1 MVLVNKIRVLG
12 SEDWSDSKVTR
23 LFMRAYKEK
32 DKSLAR
38 MIRDR
43 DEYEEMTPHQLFA
56 RIQQHESEEAPIKTR
71 DTHAL
76 ISNEQDS
83 PKKNKDHK
91 AKKVVET
98 LSDEDSSSDEDTAI
112 FIKTF
117 KKFVRKNDKFQR
129 KGKKRACYECGQT
142 GHFTADCPNKKEQEA
157 KKEYKKDKFK
167 KGGKNKGYFKKKKY
181 GQAHIGEEWNSDEE
195 SSSSEE
201 EEVVANVAI
210 QSTSS
215 SQLFTN
221 LHDDSYTPTCLM
233 AKGDKV
239 YSSGGS
245 SWVLDSGCTNHITG
259 EKDMFDFLQLTQE
272 AQEIV
277 FGDSGKSKVI
287 GIGKIPISDQQSLSN
302 VLLVDSLSYNL
313 MSVSQ
318 LCGMGY
324 NCLFSDVDVKILRR
338 EDSSVAFTGRL
349 KGKLYLVDF
358 TTSKVTPETCLVAK
372 SDKGWLW
379 HRRLAHVGMRNL
391 AKLQNDSHIIGLT
404 NVVFEKDRV
413 CGACQAGKQHGVPH
427 QSKNVVT
434 AKRPLELLHMD
445 IFSPVAYISIGGS
458 KYGLVIID
466 DFSRFTWVFFLSD
479 KGETQETL
487 KKFMRRAQ
495 NEFELKIKKVRSDNG
510 TEFKN
515 TGVEEFLSEE
525 GIKHEFSVP
534 CTPQQNGVVERRNR
548 TLIEAARTM
557 LDEYKTPDNFWAKAV
572 NTAFHAINRL
582 YLHKVY
588 KKTAY
593 ELLTGN
599 EEPPCEAIKKLAI
612 GEVRPQEK
620 DDEEGTLWMTNE
632 VFDVGTKVVGD
643 KSSTQANPSTSSHPS
658 LEEVH
663 QPQKMPTMVE
673 GEYEGVDDE
682 VTLDQVDDDEEQIQR
697 QPSVPH
703 PRVHHM

>member
-1 MVLVNKIRVLG
+1 
-12 SEDWSDSKVTR
+12 
-23 LFMRAYKEK
+23 
-32 DKSLAR
+32 
-38 MIRDR
+38 
-43 DEYEEMTPHQLFA
+43 
-56 RIQQHESEEAPIKTR
+56 
-71 DTHAL
+71 
-76 ISNEQDS
+76 
-83 PKKNKDHK
+83 
-91 AKKVVET
+91 
-98 LSDEDSSSDEDTAI
+98 
-112 FIKTF
+112 
-117 KKFVRKNDKFQR
+117 
-129 KGKKRACYECGQT
+129 
-142 GHFTADCPNKKEQEA
+142 
-157 KKEYKKDKFK
+157 
-167 KGGKNKGYFKKKKY
+167 
-181 GQAHIGEEWNSDEE
+181 
-195 SSSSEE
+195 
-201 EEVVANVAI
+201 
-210 QSTSS
+210 
-215 SQLFTN
+215 
-221 LHDDSYTPTCLM
+221 
-233 AKGDKV
+233 
-239 YSSGGS
+239 
-245 SWVLDSGCTNHITG
+245 VLDSGCTNHMTG
-259 EKDMFDFLQLTQE
+259 EKDMFHSLQLTQE

-287 GIGKIPISDQQSLSN
+287 GIGKISISDQQSLSN

-313 MSVSQ
+313 MYVSQ

-534 CTPQQNGVVERRNR
+534 YTPQQNGVVERRNR

-572 NTAFHAINRL
+572 NTAFHAINWL

-682 VTLDQVDDDEEQIQR
+682 VPLDQVDDDEEQIQR

-703 PRVHHM
+703 PRVHHTIQRYHPVDNILGSIKRGVTTRSRLAIFCEFYSFVSSLEPLKVEEALGDPDWIIAMQEELNNFTRNEVWSLV